1 MMIDYSSYDFLL
13 AFDPITLVGGAV
25 ALGSSIASAIAAKRQ
40 QRRQN
45 KLNQEMAK
53 YQNTLNLEQWNREN
67 EYNTPVAQMQRLKDA
82 GVNPRIWW
90 SNGSNSSASSPT
102 LSAPEQQ
109 YNAVGGQLA
118 HSLSDAFG
126 SAVNTVNQM
135 NSIRM
140 QEEQMKLIQAQTRH
154 YDVLSMLNGINAN
167 LRQSESLMRNID
179 LNYYD
184 LSKKQQI
191 YGKQLVMNSQL
202 ASYLNNYGNSLIT
215 NDAGMLSVDLNSPTW
230 KETPMTT
237 LLRRQVATRMGLED
251 SKRIE
256 SYWNS
261 KAKQKGLDWL
271 NTRMYSEKLKQNLMY
286 TTDSLLR
293 FKKDNEITKNDLLRF
308 QKDYMGLQMDFMK
321 QQIERKRLENFN
333 YLPVLGDISSYPQIL
348 LNNFTKR

>member
-1 MMIDYSSYDFLL
+1 MMIDYSIYNFDYAIAPLL
-13 AFDPITLVGGAV
+13 IGGAL
-25 ALGSSIASAIAAKRQ
+25 ALGSSIAGAIAAKRQ

-45 KLNQEMAK
+45 ELNKEMAN
-53 YQNTLNLEQWNREN
+53 YQNTLNLEQWQREN
-67 EYNTPVAQMQRLKDA
+67 EYNTPVAQMQRLKEA

-90 SNGSNSSASSPT
+90 SSGTNTSASSPT

-118 HSLSDAFG
+118 KGLSDVFG
-126 SAVNTVNQM
+126 SAINAVNQM

-140 QEEQMKLIQAQTRH
+140 QEEQIKLMQSQTKH
-154 YDVLSMLNGINAN
+154 YDTLSMLNGINAN

-184 LSKKQQI
+184 LSKRQQI

-215 NDAGMLSVDLNSPTW
+215 NDAGMLSVDLDSPIW

-251 SKRIE
+251 AKRIE

-261 KAKQKGLDWL
+261 KAKQKGIEWL
-271 NTRMYSEKLKQNLMY
+271 NSRMYSEKLKQNLM
-286 TTDSLLR
+286 DSTSKLLYHKR
-293 FKKDNEITKNDLLRF
+293 SNESMKGELMQF
-308 QKDYMGLQMDFMK
+308 QKDYMNLQLDFMK

-333 YLPVLGDISSYPQIL
+333 YLPVFGDISSYPQIL
-348 LNNFTKR
+348 LNNFSKR